1 MRTCRKSLGGSSVGP
16 AEISTESEEVKNNML
31 SYLVSMQS
39 RLMGVLRDEE
49 GQGLAEYSLILV
61 FIAVIAIGAL
71 TFLGNDITSIL
82 SEVGEKL

>member
-1 MRTCRKSLGGSSVGP
+1 
-16 AEISTESEEVKNNML
+16 ML